1 MIIAGMTAC
10 GKTHY
15 LLKMLE
21 EEYKNHFDNIFIV
34 CPTFE
39 DNKTYQDWNYL
50 KDPDV
55 FAIACDHDK
64 VEDALQEIV
73 KFSKNTNSL
82 VILDDCAAWQ
92 SVKNRTSELVKLA
105 FHGRHIGLSTIV
117 ITQQLSSIA
126 KPYRM
131 NISKLVIFYSAR
143 KDDRKDVFEN
153 HLSVD
158 KNEKQKILEALKNKK
173 YARLEILTIHPYTHK
188 VVVP

>member
-21 EEYKNHFDNIFIV
+21 EEYKNHFDYIFIV
-34 CPTFE
+34 CPTFA
-39 DNKTYQDWNYL
+39 DNKTCQDWNYL

-55 FAIACDHDK
+55 FVIACDHDK

-82 VILDDCAAWQ
+82 VILDDCAASQ
-92 SVKNRTSELVKLA
+92 SVKSRTSELVKLA

-117 ITQQLSSIA
+117 ITQQLPSIA

-131 NISKLVIFYSAR
+131 IISKLVIFYSAR

-158 KNEKQKILEALKNKK
+158 KNEKQKILEALKTKSM
-173 YARLEILTIHPYTHK
+173 HG
-188 VVVP
+188 